1 MTCNCVDQ
9 YIFNINKYTHQV
21 HEFFEY
27 IIFKKK
33 KICSSLSCVC
43 TCMYMSCICICM
55 NVVYM
60 YVCHV
65 HIIRVPSMVPVAHRI
80 CSKQWP
86 TTLPLK
92 RTFFFVCLSTNL
104 CFASFILLC

>member
-43 TCMYMSCICICM
+43 TCMYMSCICMYECGTCTC
-55 NVVYM
+55 M
-60 YVCHV
+60 YV
-65 HIIRVPSMVPVAHRI
+65 M
-80 CSKQWP
+80 
-86 TTLPLK
+86 
-92 RTFFFVCLSTNL
+92 
-104 CFASFILLC
+104 FI